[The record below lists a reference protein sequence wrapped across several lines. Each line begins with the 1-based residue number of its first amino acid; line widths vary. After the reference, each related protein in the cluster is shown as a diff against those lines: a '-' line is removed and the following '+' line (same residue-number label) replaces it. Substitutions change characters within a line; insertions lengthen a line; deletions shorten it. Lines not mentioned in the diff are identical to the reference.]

1 MMAIYKSG
9 WLRVPNDPE
18 NFKERFAWSHV
29 KTVFYDKVKNI
40 LLKDKLDDMDGL
52 IADHADAIANKLM
65 TNDAFNTAIA
75 DYVTKAM
82 MSSTQVNDANHVPT
96 SSLAYAMQQAIT
108 ANANAITQLNS
119 EASTH
124 LKESGS
130 ENSFCAAFQ
139 SRYQY
144 NTNANYMLASGIYKT
159 GKTGLNLPFESY
171 WIIITF
177 NTSNNLGNSSTAW
190 ITQFAI
196 STDWSD
202 KAIYFRRNINYTPT
216 TWESWNRLVAS

>member
-1 MMAIYKSG
+1 MLKTTKYEFGK
-9 WLRVPNDPE
+9 PEQND
-18 NFKERFAWSHV
+18 
-29 KTVFYDKVKNI
+29 FYDINVHNNNMDEIERALTEFDDSGKAEGI
-40 LLKDKLDDMDGL
+40 TSFTDMFTKLATG
-52 IADHADAIANKLM
+52 NKLAVTLRNLKAGLQFCLHVGSIVNNCVTDNARLPLSAAQGKVLM
-65 TNDAFNTAIA
+65 DA
-75 DYVTKAM
+75 VTK
-82 MSSTQVNDANHVPT
+82 
-96 SSLAYAMQQAIT
+96 
-108 ANANAITQLNS
+108 LNS

-144 NTNANYMLASGIYKT
+144 YTNVNYMLANGIYKT
-159 GKTGLNLPFESY
+159 GKTGLNLPFEGY

-177 NTSNNLGNSSTAW
+177 NTSNNLGNSSIAW

-196 STDWSD
+196 STDSSD

>member
-1 MMAIYKSG
+1 MATNTKNY
-9 WLRVPNDPE
+9 
-18 NFKERFAWSHV
+18 NFKKPDESD
-29 KTVFYDKVKNI
+29 FYDIQDQNGNW
-40 LLKDKLDDMDGL
+40 D
-52 IADHADAIANKLM
+52 IADEKMEELSAPTFEDYSGTTSVPEAS
-65 TNDAFNTAIA
+65 TAIEA
-75 DYVTKAM
+75 IKSKKKIPEILANIKAAFKGVCLLGHIVNNCVTDNAKLPLSAAQGKALM
-82 MSSTQVNDANHVPT
+82 DQ
-96 SSLAYAMQQAIT
+96 IT
-108 ANANAITQLNS
+108 KLNS

-144 NTNANYMLASGIYKT
+144 HTNANYMLASGIYKT
-159 GKTGLNLPFESY
+159 GKTGLNLPFEGY

-196 STDWSD
+196 STDSSD
-202 KAIYFRRNINYTPT
+202 RAIYFRRNINYTPT

>member
-1 MMAIYKSG
+1 MLKTTKYEFGK
-9 WLRVPNDPE
+9 PEQND
-18 NFKERFAWSHV
+18 
-29 KTVFYDKVKNI
+29 FYDINVHNNNMDEIERALTEFDDSGKAEGI
-40 LLKDKLDDMDGL
+40 TSFTDMFTKLATG
-52 IADHADAIANKLM
+52 NKLAVTLRNLKAGLQFCLHVGSIVNNCVTDNARLPLSAAQGKVLM
-65 TNDAFNTAIA
+65 DA
-75 DYVTKAM
+75 VTK
-82 MSSTQVNDANHVPT
+82 
-96 SSLAYAMQQAIT
+96 
-108 ANANAITQLNS
+108 LNS

-144 NTNANYMLASGIYKT
+144 YTNVNYMLANGIYKT
-159 GKTGLNLPFESY
+159 GKTGLNLPFEGY

>member
-1 MMAIYKSG
+1 MATYKTG
-9 WLRVPNDPE
+9 WLRLPTDAKD
-18 NFKERFAWSHV
+18 FKERFAWSHV
-29 KTVFYDKVKNI
+29 KAIFYDKAKNI
-40 LLKDKLDDMDGL
+40 LLKDKLDAMDKL
-52 IADHADAIANKLM
+52 ISDHADAIANKLM

-75 DYVTKAM
+75 DYVTKSM
-82 MSSTQVNDANHVPT
+82 MSGVQVNDGDHVPT
-96 SSLAYAMQQAIT
+96 SALAYAMQQAIT
-108 ANANAITQLNS
+108 ANANAITRLNS

-130 ENSFCAAFQ
+130 ENGFCAAFQ

-144 NTNANYMLASGIYKT
+144 HTNANYMLANGIYKT

>member
-1 MMAIYKSG
+1 MRNMG
-9 WLRVPNDPE
+9 Q
-18 NFKERFAWSHV
+18 
-29 KTVFYDKVKNI
+29 
-40 LLKDKLDDMDGL
+40 
-52 IADHADAIANKLM
+52 
-65 TNDAFNTAIA
+65 TN
-75 DYVTKAM
+75 
-82 MSSTQVNDANHVPT
+82 
-96 SSLAYAMQQAIT
+96 L
-108 ANANAITQLNS
+108 LNS

-144 NTNANYMLASGIYKT
+144 NTNVNYMLANGIYKT

-196 STDWSD
+196 STDWGD

>member
-1 MMAIYKSG
+1 MATYPTG
-9 WLRVPNDPE
+9 WLRLPTDAKD
-18 NFKERFAWSHV
+18 FKERFAWSHV
-29 KTVFYDKVKNI
+29 KAIFYDKAKNI
-40 LLKDKLDDMDGL
+40 LLKDKLDAMDKL
-52 IADHADAIANKLM
+52 ISDHADAIANKLM

-75 DYVTKAM
+75 DYVTKSM
-82 MSSTQVNDANHVPT
+82 MSGVQVNDGDHVPT
-96 SSLAYAMQQAIT
+96 SALAYAMQQAIT
-108 ANANAITQLNS
+108 ANANAITKLNS

-144 NTNANYMLASGIYKT
+144 YTNVNYMLANGIYKT
-159 GKTGLNLPFESY
+159 SKTGLNLPFESY

>member
-1 MMAIYKSG
+1 MARILIGNIKG
-9 WLRVPNDPE
+9 PQGIQGE
-18 NFKERFAWSHV
+18 KG
-29 KTVFYDKVKNI
+29 DKGDIGPQGIQGVQGPQGEIGPKGPQGEI
-40 LLKDKLDDMDGL
+40 GPQGPQGIQGPLPPL
-52 IADHADAIANKLM
+52 IDNYLATEPRKAALDAIVGKLLDERLKAAE
-65 TNDAFNTAIA
+65 NA
-75 DYVTKAM
+75 VTK
-82 MSSTQVNDANHVPT
+82 
-96 SSLAYAMQQAIT
+96 
-108 ANANAITQLNS
+108 LNS

-144 NTNANYMLASGIYKT
+144 YTNANYMLASGIYKT
-159 GKTGLNLPFESY
+159 GKTGLNLPFEGY

-177 NTSNNLGNSSTAW
+177 NTSNDFGNSSTAW

>member
-1 MMAIYKSG
+1 MATYPTG
-9 WLRVPNDPE
+9 WLRLPTDAKD
-18 NFKERFAWSHV
+18 FKERFAWSHV
-29 KTVFYDKVKNI
+29 KAIFYDKAKNI
-40 LLKDKLDDMDGL
+40 LLKDKLDAMDKL
-52 IADHADAIANKLM
+52 ISDHADAIANKLM

-75 DYVTKAM
+75 DYVTKSM
-82 MSSTQVNDANHVPT
+82 MSGVQVNDGDHVPT
-96 SSLAYAMQQAIT
+96 SALAYAMQQAIT
-108 ANANAITQLNS
+108 ANANAITKLNS

-144 NTNANYMLASGIYKT
+144 HTNANYMLASGIYKT
-159 GKTGLNLPFESY
+159 GKTGLNLPLEGY

-196 STDWSD
+196 STDWGD

>member
-1 MMAIYKSG
+1 MLKTTRYEFGK
-9 WLRVPNDPE
+9 PEQND
-18 NFKERFAWSHV
+18 
-29 KTVFYDKVKNI
+29 FYDINVHNNNMDEIERALTEFDDSGKAEGI
-40 LLKDKLDDMDGL
+40 TSFTDMFTKLATG
-52 IADHADAIANKLM
+52 NKLAVTLRNLKAGLQFCLHVGSIVNNCVTDNARLPLSAAQGKVLM
-65 TNDAFNTAIA
+65 DA
-75 DYVTKAM
+75 VTK
-82 MSSTQVNDANHVPT
+82 
-96 SSLAYAMQQAIT
+96 
-108 ANANAITQLNS
+108 LNS

-144 NTNANYMLASGIYKT
+144 HTNANYMLASGIYKT
-159 GKTGLNLPFESY
+159 GKTGLNLPFEGY

-177 NTSNNLGNSSTAW
+177 NTSNNLGNSSIAW

-196 STDWSD
+196 STDSSD

>member
-1 MMAIYKSG
+1 MARILIG
-9 WLRVPNDPE
+9 
-18 NFKERFAWSHV
+18 
-29 KTVFYDKVKNI
+29 NI
-40 LLKDKLDDMDGL
+40 KGPQGPQGIQGETGPQGLQGIQGETGPQGTQGIQGEKGDTGPQGPQGIQGPLPPL
-52 IADHADAIANKLM
+52 IANYLATESGKAALDAIVGKLL
-65 TNDAFNTAIA
+65 DERLTAA
-75 DYVTKAM
+75 EK
-82 MSSTQVNDANHVPT
+82 
-96 SSLAYAMQQAIT
+96 SL
-108 ANANAITQLNS
+108 TQLNS

-144 NTNANYMLASGIYKT
+144 HANTDYMLASGIYKT
-159 GKTGLNLPFESY
+159 GKTGLNLPFEGY

-177 NTSNNLGNSSTAW
+177 NTSNDLGNSSTAW

-196 STDWSD
+196 STDSRD
-202 KAIYFRRNINYTPT
+202 RAIYFRRNINYTPT

>member
-1 MMAIYKSG
+1 MGTYKTG
-9 WLRVPNDPE
+9 WLRLPSDPND
-18 NFKERFAWSHV
+18 FKERFAWSHV
-29 KTVFYDKVKNI
+29 KSIFYDKAKNI
-40 LLKDKLDDMDGL
+40 LLKKKLDDMDGL

-96 SSLAYAMQQAIT
+96 SSLAYAMQQAII
-108 ANANAITQLNS
+108 ANANAITKLNS

-144 NTNANYMLASGIYKT
+144 YTNVNYMLANGIYKT
-159 GKTGLNLPFESY
+159 GKTGLNLPFEGY